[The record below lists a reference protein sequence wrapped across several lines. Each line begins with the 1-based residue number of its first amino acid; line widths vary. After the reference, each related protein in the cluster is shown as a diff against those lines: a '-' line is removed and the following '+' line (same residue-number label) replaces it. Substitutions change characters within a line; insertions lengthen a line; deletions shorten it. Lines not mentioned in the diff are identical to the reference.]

1 MIGLSNAEAKRR
13 LQECG
18 KNVLVEEKRKNVLE
32 VFFGQFADLLVA
44 ILIAAAVISFATGN
58 SESTIV
64 IVAVLMLNALLGTW
78 QHFKAEKSLASL
90 KAMSAPISKVYR
102 DGEIKL
108 IPSEEIVFGDVVV
121 VEAGDLIPADGIVIE
136 GHSLKVNES
145 ILTGESL
152 PVDKEKESKVYS
164 GSLVTYGRAE
174 IGILKT
180 GMETE
185 MGKIAELMNKT
196 KQRKTPLQ
204 KSLDDF
210 SKKLAVIII
219 IFSVIV
225 FGLCVIRNDMGV
237 IDALLFAIALA
248 VAAIPEALS
257 SIVKIVL
264 ALGTQKMAKQNAI
277 IKDLNAVESLGC
289 VSVICSDKTGKLT
302 QNKMEF
308 KKIYYADEV
317 LGKSEILKNKN
328 ALKPFIEPMIL
339 CSDATTDDE
348 DIGDPTEIALIKLT
362 DEMGLDEHVVR
373 KSFPRLDE
381 ITFDSER
388 KLMSVLCGYPE
399 GMLMITKG
407 APEVL
412 LNLCSG
418 VPENTIKTISDF
430 SKEGLRVLAFGAKP
444 MKKEKITVED
454 EKNLIFIGLVAMADT
469 ARPES
474 AEAVKEAHR
483 AGIKT
488 VMITGD
494 SKITAQAIAK
504 EVGIFHEHSLA
515 LEGTE
520 LDEMTD
526 EDLNDILQGIT
537 VYARVKP
544 EHKIRIVEAWQ
555 RRGNIVAM
563 TGDGVNDAP
572 ALKKADIG
580 VAMGITGTEVSKD
593 AAGMILADDNFATIV
608 KAVENGRA
616 VYENI
621 KNAVLFLLSGN
632 AAGILCVLFAAIFG
646 LGAPFEAVHLLFM
659 NLLTDS
665 LPAIAIGLD
674 KPRANLMHRKPR
686 NPKESILDAEVMT
699 KIMAEG
705 AVIAAATMTAYFICG
720 QSATAA
726 FATLTLAR
734 LFHSFSHISILKER
748 PSKYLVGAF
757 VFGTLLLAAVL
768 FVPVV
773 GELFA
778 ITTMSRVEVLTIAMC
793 AVVPAIILQ
802 TIKVIK

>member
-13 LQECG
+13 LQEQG
-18 KNVLVEEKRKNVLE
+18 KNVLVEEKRKTVLE

-44 ILIAAAVISFATGN
+44 ILIAAAVISSTTGN

-64 IVAVLMLNALLGTW
+64 IIAVLMLNAVLGTW

-121 VEAGDLIPADGIVIE
+121 VEAGDLIPADGIILQ

-152 PVDKEKESKVYS
+152 PVDKEKESEVYS

-174 IGILKT
+174 IEILKT

-210 SKKLAVIII
+210 SKKLALIII
-219 IFSVIV
+219 VLSVIV

-289 VSVICSDKTGKLT
+289 VSVICSDKTGTLT
-302 QNKMEF
+302 QNKMEV
-308 KKIYYADEV
+308 KKIWADEMHSPITAMV
-317 LGKSEILKNKN
+317 
-328 ALKPFIEPMIL
+328 L
-339 CSDATTDDE
+339 CSDATTDEE
-348 DIGDPTEIALIKLT
+348 DIGDPTEIALIKYT
-362 DEMGLDEHVVR
+362 DKIGIDEHR
-373 KSFPRLDE
+373 MRSENERIDE
-381 ITFDSER
+381 IPFDSEN
-388 KLMSVLCGYPE
+388 KIMVTLCKYDE
-399 GMLMITKG
+399 NSNRVFVKG
-407 APEVL
+407 AANKVL
-412 LNLCSG
+412 DLCK
-418 VPENTIKTISDF
+418 PMTDTRRKEIENKVIEF
-430 SKEGLRVLAFGAKP
+430 SAVGLRVLAFAGSITTKRKAKECL
-444 MKKEKITVED
+444 KD
-454 EKNLIFIGLVAMADT
+454 LDFLGLVAMADP

-526 EDLNDILQGIT
+526 EDLNDILPGIT

-621 KNAVLFLLSGN
+621 KNAVSFLLSGN
-632 AAGILCVLFAAIFG
+632 TAGILCVLFAAIFG

-686 NPKESILDAEVMT
+686 NPKESILDAEIMT

-726 FATLTLAR
+726 FATLTLSR

-757 VFGTLLLAAVL
+757 VFGVLLLAAVL

>member
-13 LQECG
+13 LQEQG
-18 KNVLVEEKRKNVLE
+18 KNVLVEEKRKTVLE

-44 ILIAAAVISFATGN
+44 ILIAAAVISSATGN

-64 IVAVLMLNALLGTW
+64 IIAVLMLNAVLGTW

-121 VEAGDLIPADGIVIE
+121 VEAGDLIPADGLVLE

-152 PVDKEKESKVYS
+152 PVDKEKESEVYS

-219 IFSVIV
+219 ILSVIV

-237 IDALLFAIALA
+237 VDALLFAIALA

-289 VSVICSDKTGKLT
+289 VSVICSDKTGTLT
-302 QNKMEF
+302 QNKMEVQ
-308 KKIYYADEV
+308 KIYYADEV
-317 LGKSEILKNKN
+317 LGKSEILENKN

-348 DIGDPTEIALIKLT
+348 DIGDPTEIAFIKLT

-381 ITFDSER
+381 IAFDSER

-430 SKEGLRVLAFGAKP
+430 SKEGLRVLAFGVKP

-454 EKNLIFIGLVAMADT
+454 EKNLIFIGLVAMADP

-474 AEAVKEAHR
+474 TEAVKEAHR

-520 LDEMTD
+520 LDKMTD
-526 EDLNDILQGIT
+526 EDLNDILPGIT

-555 RRGNIVAM
+555 KRGNIVAM

-621 KNAVLFLLSGN
+621 KNAVSFLLSGN
-632 AAGILCVLFAAIFG
+632 TAGILCVLFAAIFG

-757 VFGTLLLAAVL
+757 VFGALLLAAVL

-778 ITTMSRVEVLTIAMC
+778 ITTISRVEVLTIAMC

>member
-13 LQECG
+13 LQERG
-18 KNVLVEEKRKNVLE
+18 KNVLVEEKRKTVLE

-44 ILIAAAVISFATGN
+44 ILIAAAVISSVTGN
-58 SESTIV
+58 SESAIV
-64 IVAVLMLNALLGTW
+64 IIAVLMLNAVLGTW

-102 DGEIKL
+102 DGEVKQ

-121 VEAGDLIPADGIVIE
+121 VEAGDLIPADGIILE

-152 PVDKEKESKVYS
+152 PVDKEKESEVYF

-219 IFSVIV
+219 VLSVIV

-289 VSVICSDKTGKLT
+289 VSVICSDKTGTLT
-302 QNKMEF
+302 QNKMEV
-308 KKIYYADEV
+308 KKIWADEMHSPITAMV
-317 LGKSEILKNKN
+317 
-328 ALKPFIEPMIL
+328 L
-339 CSDATTDDE
+339 CSDATTDEE
-348 DIGDPTEIALIKLT
+348 DIGDPTEIALIKYT
-362 DEMGLDEHVVR
+362 DKIGIDEHKMR
-373 KSFPRLDE
+373 SENERIDE
-381 ITFDSER
+381 IPFDSEN
-388 KLMSVLCGYPE
+388 KIMVTLCKYDE
-399 GMLMITKG
+399 NSNRVFVKG
-407 APEVL
+407 AANKVL
-412 LNLCSG
+412 DLCK
-418 VPENTIKTISDF
+418 PMTDTRRKEIENKVIEF
-430 SKEGLRVLAFGAKP
+430 SAEGLRVLAFAGSITTKRKAKECL
-444 MKKEKITVED
+444 KD
-454 EKNLIFIGLVAMADT
+454 LDFLGLVAMADP

-526 EDLNDILQGIT
+526 EDLNEILPGIT

-555 RRGNIVAM
+555 KRGNIVAM

-621 KNAVLFLLSGN
+621 KNAVSFLLSGN
-632 AAGILCVLFAAIFG
+632 TAGILCVLFAAIFG

-686 NPKESILDAEVMT
+686 NPKESILDAEVMK

-757 VFGTLLLAAVL
+757 VFGALLLAAVL

-778 ITTMSRVEVLTIAMC
+778 ITTMSRVEALTIAMC